1 MIIKT
6 SPDEIQNYLSD
17 ASNLKG
23 NCDAV
28 YFPETESDVISI
40 LKEANEKKIKVTIS
54 GNGTGLTGARV
65 PQGGIVISTE
75 KMNHIIEIN
84 EKEKTAAVEPG
95 VILADF
101 QKLVNE
107 KKLMYPP
114 DPTERNCFIGG
125 TVATNASGEK
135 TFKYGPTR
143 GYVLELNIVLANG
156 DLLKLNRGECRAD
169 NYSLRLKTECG
180 SEYALQIPE
189 YTMPST
195 KNTSGYFSQ
204 RNMDAIDLFIGSEG
218 TIGVIT
224 KIKLKLVDLPD
235 KILSCVIFF
244 NQEKDALSFINKA
257 RDISYQTRREK
268 LMDSL
273 DALALEFFDKNTLS
287 FLLKD
292 YQNIPSNADAAVW
305 FEQEVNLP
313 NEEMLLEEW
322 MRLISEFNGDE
333 ESAWFAFSD
342 SDNKKIQEFRH
353 AISWKISEYIAQNNL
368 KKLGTDVAVPDEK
381 FEELY
386 YFSKTEVEKENLPY
400 VVYGHFGNSHMHL
413 NMLPKEENEYEK
425 GKKIYKNICMKA
437 VELGGTISAEHGI
450 GKLKTEYLLLM
461 YGEEN
466 VSKMFEVKKVLDPNL
481 ILGSGNI
488 FRSVSQNLRGF
499 RIGK

>member
-1 MIIKT
+1 MIVKT
-6 SPDEIQNYLSD
+6 SPDEIQNYFSD

-28 YFPETESDVISI
+28 YFPENEKDVSDI
-40 LKEANEKKIKVTIS
+40 LKEENEKKIRVTIS

-84 EKEKTAAVEPG
+84 ENETTAIVEPG

-143 GYVLELNIVLANG
+143 NYVLELNIVLANG
-156 DLLKLNRGECRAD
+156 DLLKLNRGERLAD
-169 NYSLRLKTECG
+169 NYSLKLKTEGG
-180 SEYALQIPE
+180 SEYALLLPE

-218 TIGVIT
+218 TLGVIT
-224 KIKLKLVDLPD
+224 KIKLKLVDKPE

-244 NQEKDALSFINKA
+244 DQEKDALSFINKA

-268 LMDSL
+268 LKDSL
-273 DALALEFFDKNTLS
+273 DALALEFFDKNALN
-287 FLLKD
+287 FLMND
-292 YQNIPSNADAAVW
+292 YPNIPKNAEAAVW
-305 FEQEVNLP
+305 FEQEVNLQ
-313 NEEMLLEEW
+313 NEEMLFEAW
-322 MRLISEFNGDE
+322 MNLITEFNGDE

-353 AISWKISEYIAQNNL
+353 AISWKISDYISQNNL
-368 KKLGTDVAVPDEK
+368 KKLGTDVAVPDEN
-381 FEELY
+381 FNELF
-386 YFSKTEVEKENLPY
+386 YFSRSEVEREKLSF
-400 VVYGHFGNSHMHL
+400 VTYGHFGNSHMHL
-413 NMLPKEENEYEK
+413 NMLPKSDAEYEK
-425 GKKIYKNICMKA
+425 GKNVYKEIYKKA
-437 VELGGTISAEHGI
+437 VGLGGTISAEHGI
-450 GKLKTEYLLLM
+450 GKLKTDYLVLM

-466 VSKMFEVKKVLDPNL
+466 IRKMAELKRVLDPNF
-481 ILGSGNI
+481 ILGVGNI
-488 FRSVSQNLRGF
+488 FKIDVLE
-499 RIGK
+499 KH

>member
-6 SPDEIQNYLSD
+6 SLDEIQNYLTD

-23 NCDAV
+23 YCDAV
-28 YFPETESDVISI
+28 YFPESECDVIEI
-40 LKEANEKKIKVTIS
+40 LKEANERKIKVTIA

-75 KMNHIIEIN
+75 KINRIIEIN
-84 EKEKTAAVEPG
+84 EKEKTAMVEPG

-101 QKLVNE
+101 QNVVNQ

-143 GYVLELNIVLANG
+143 NYVLELNVVLANG
-156 DLLKLNRGECRAD
+156 ELLKLKRGDLFAY
-169 NYSLRLKTECG
+169 NYSLRLKTEFG
-180 SEYALQIPE
+180 SEYDLHLPD
-189 YTMPST
+189 YSMPLT
-195 KNTSGYFSQ
+195 KNASGYFSQ
-204 RNMDAIDLFIGSEG
+204 KNMDAIDLFIGSEG
-218 TIGVIT
+218 TLGVVT
-224 KIKLKLVDLPD
+224 QIKLRLVDKPD

-257 RDISYQTRREK
+257 RDISYQTRREQ
-268 LMDSL
+268 LQDSL
-273 DALALEFFDKNTLS
+273 DALALEFFDKNSLN
-287 FLLKD
+287 FLMND
-292 YQNIPSNADAAVW
+292 YPNISKKAEAAVW
-305 FEQEVNLP
+305 FEQEVNVK
-313 NEEMLLEEW
+313 NEEMMLEAW
-322 MRLISEFNGDE
+322 MKLIAEFNGAE

-353 AISWKISEYIAQNNL
+353 AISWKISEYISQNNL
-368 KKLGTDVAVPDEK
+368 KKLGTDVAVPDAR

-386 YFSKTEVEKENLPY
+386 YFSRSEVEKENLSY

-413 NMLPKEENEYEK
+413 NMLPKSEEDYLK
-425 GKKIYKNICMKA
+425 GKEVYKKICLKA

-450 GKLKTEYLLLM
+450 GKLKTEYLVLM

-466 VSKMFEVKKVLDPNL
+466 IRKMAELKKILDPNL

-488 FRSVSQNLRGF
+488 FKQDVLLTA
-499 RIGK
+499 

>member
-28 YFPETESDVISI
+28 YFPENEADVIAI

-84 EKEKTAAVEPG
+84 EKEKTATVEPG

-143 GYVLELNIVLANG
+143 NYVLELNIVLANG
-156 DLLKLNRGECRAD
+156 ELLKLKRGELSAKD
-169 NYSLRLKTECG
+169 YTLKLITENGSGVSLQL
-180 SEYALQIPE
+180 PE
-189 YTMPST
+189 YTMPPT
-195 KNTSGYFSQ
+195 KNTSGYFAKK
-204 RNMDAIDLFIGSEG
+204 NMDAIDLFIGSEG
-218 TIGVIT
+218 TLGVIT
-224 KIKLKLVDLPD
+224 RIKLKLVDLPE

-268 LMDSL
+268 LKDSL
-273 DALALEFFDKNTLS
+273 DALALEFFDKNTLK
-287 FLLKD
+287 FLMND
-292 YQNIPSNADAAVW
+292 YPNIPKDAEAAVW
-305 FEQEVNLP
+305 FEQEVNLQ

-322 MRLISEFNGDE
+322 MKLISEFNGDE

-353 AISWKISEYIAQNNL
+353 AISWKISEYISQNNL

-386 YFSKTEVEKENLPY
+386 YFSKVEVEKENLPY

-413 NMLPKEENEYEK
+413 NMLPKSEDVYVK
-425 GKKIYKNICMKA
+425 GKEIYKKICMKA

-450 GKLKTEYLLLM
+450 GKLKTDYLVLM

-466 VSKMFEVKKVLDPNL
+466 IRKMAEVKRVLDPNL

-488 FRSVSQNLRGF
+488 FKLINT
-499 RIGK
+499 